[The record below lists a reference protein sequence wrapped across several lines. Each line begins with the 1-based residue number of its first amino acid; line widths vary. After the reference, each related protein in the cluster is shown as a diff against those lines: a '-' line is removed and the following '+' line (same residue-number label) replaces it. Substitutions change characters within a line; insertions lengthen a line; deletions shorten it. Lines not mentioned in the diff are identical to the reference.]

1 MDITPKK
8 KRSPKKKAILRDPV
22 LRQKRHRFRESS
34 TKWIEKGL
42 NPPKAEPI
50 ANLYARAAQL
60 FKQEQFSSS
69 EVYKAAAVS
78 LERYIMFKWMKRPLT
93 FEQITV
99 DFLKDYELWMS
110 KQGKR
115 PKNASYMKPGKPAS
129 ATTIGIYLTCIRY
142 VYREAVNT
150 SVISAS
156 KYPFGLGRM
165 TIPKESVK
173 RDPRSEEDVKKIE
186 SYIPENKNEW
196 LLRDMW
202 LFSYYSN
209 GLNMADLL
217 ALKWA
222 DVDLK
227 NNTFTFYRQKSR
239 STTKTNRKPIQGVL
253 FEQTLDIIER
263 WGCPLR
269 NNFLFPIYK
278 DEMTPRQQAV
288 ERKHFIYEINLHMKK
303 IGKKLGLE
311 GDLRSNVARHTFTN
325 TLLRKEVP
333 VEFLAEALGHSEI
346 KTTQNYISRFPSEQ
360 RTNYLKRLID

>member
-1 MDITPKK
+1 METYSEPKRGRPKK
-8 KRSPKKKAILRDPV
+8 KFIDPILRE
-22 LRQKRHRFRESS
+22 KRHRFKEGS
-34 TKWIEKGL
+34 TRWMEKGI
-42 NPPKAEPI
+42 NPSSSDPI
-50 ANLYARAAQL
+50 ANLYRRAADL
-60 FKQEQFSSS
+60 FRQEQFSSS
-69 EVYKAAAVS
+69 DVYRSSAVS
-78 LERYIMFKWMKRPLT
+78 LERFLKYKKHYQSFAFDGLT
-93 FEQITV
+93 I
-99 DFLKDYELWMS
+99 DFLKDYELWML
-110 KQGKR
+110 KMGKL
-115 PKNASYMKPGKPAS
+115 PKNANHKDHGSPAS
-129 ATTIGIYLTCIRY
+129 STTIGMYMTCFRY
-142 VYREAVNT
+142 VYREAINKGVV
-150 SVISAS
+150 SIS
-156 KYPFGLGRM
+156 KYPFGIGRV
-165 TIPKESVK
+165 TIPKDSVVRNPRTES
-173 RDPRSEEDVKKIE
+173 DIEKIM
-186 SYIPENKNEW
+186 SYIPESKNEW
-196 LLRDMW
+196 LLRDLW
-202 LFSYYSN
+202 LFSYFSC

-217 ALKWA
+217 ALKWS

-263 WGCPLR
+263 WGNSMR
-269 NNFLFPIYK
+269 HNYLFPIYK